1 MVWYLVSFLVPTEN
15 ISQERKGNV
24 MSEQAA
30 KKKIHVPHTFIIL
43 LFLILVIGILTNFIP
58 AGEYDRSFD
67 EATGRQLVDPTSF
80 HEVEKNPMTIVDF
93 FDSAVDGFVDAGY
106 VVALTFAVGGGFFVL
121 EKAGIITAAI
131 SSLARKMKN
140 HGILI
145 IPILMIAFALC
156 DCFVGMCELTMV
168 YVPIILPLM
177 LAMGFDSMTAA
188 ATALIGSQ
196 VGFTL
201 ALANPFT
208 TIIGQKIAG
217 LPLMSGWGFRLIMMC
232 CFLAVTIFYVCRY
245 ATKVKKNPTSS
256 TMYEIDLKT
265 RETVDDSKLETA
277 TLNIRQKIAG
287 IVAILIFVVM
297 VYGVISWGWDMPQIG
312 GCFVAI
318 GILGG
323 IISGLSGDDI
333 CAAFIEGSTNVLEGA
348 LIIGV
353 SRGLAVVM
361 ANAHITDTIVHALS
375 VVLQN
380 VPSALSAV
388 GMVVAQT
395 IIEFF
400 ISSGSGQA
408 VATMP
413 IMAPLA
419 DLIGLTRQ
427 TAVMACQFGD
437 GLTNILYPVS
447 GYFIATIGLAK
458 VPYEKWVKFFMPL
471 LCIEWVMTI
480 IFMIIAQAIHW
491 GPF

>member
-1 MVWYLVSFLVPTEN
+1 MSKEN
-15 ISQERKGNV
+15 
-24 MSEQAA
+24 
-30 KKKIHVPHTFIIL
+30 KKKTIHVPHTFIIL
-43 LFLILVIGILTNFIP
+43 LFLILIIGILTNFIP
-58 AGEYDRSFD
+58 AGEYNRSFD

-80 HEVEKNPMTIVDF
+80 HEVDKNPMTVVDF

-106 VVALTFAVGGGFFVL
+106 VIALTFAVGGGFFVL

-131 SSLARKMKN
+131 STLARKMKKR
-140 HGILI
+140 GILI

-217 LPLMSGWGFRLIMMC
+217 LPLMSGWGYRLIMMV
-232 CFLAVTIFYVCRY
+232 CFLAVAIAYVCRY
-245 ATKVKKNPTSS
+245 ASKVKKNPQSS

-265 RETVDDSKLETA
+265 RETVDESKLETA
-277 TLNIRQKIAG
+277 KMNTRQKIAG

-297 VYGVISWGWDMPQIG
+297 VYGVISMGWDMPQIG

-323 IISGLSGDDI
+323 IIAGLSGDEI

-480 IFMIIAQAIHW
+480 IFMVIAQAIHW

>member
-1 MVWYLVSFLVPTEN
+1 
-15 ISQERKGNV
+15 
-24 MSEQAA
+24 
-30 KKKIHVPHTFIIL
+30 
-43 LFLILVIGILTNFIP
+43 VI
-58 AGEYDRSFD
+58 
-67 EATGRQLVDPTSF
+67 
-80 HEVEKNPMTIVDF
+80 
-93 FDSAVDGFVDAGY
+93 
-106 VVALTFAVGGGFFVL
+106 ALTFAVGGGFFVL
-121 EKAGIITAAI
+121 EKAGIITGAI
-131 SSLARKMKN
+131 STLARKMKN
-140 HGILI
+140 RGLLI
-145 IPILMIAFALC
+145 IPILMVAFAAC

-208 TIIGQKIAG
+208 TLIGQKIAG
-217 LPLMSGWGFRLIMMC
+217 LPLMSGWQYRLIMMV
-232 CFLAVTIFYVCRY
+232 CFLTVAITYVCRY
-245 ATKVKKNPTSS
+245 AKRVHSDPKSS
-256 TMYEIDLKT
+256 TMYEIDINT
-265 RETVDDSKLETA
+265 RESLDTSKLETA
-277 TLNIRQKIAG
+277 KLNTRQKLAG
-287 IVAILIFVVM
+287 LAAVAIFVVM

-312 GCFVAI
+312 GSFVAI
-318 GILGG
+318 GIIGG
-323 IISGLSGDDI
+323 LIAGLKGDEI
-333 CAAFIEGSTNVLEGA
+333 CAAFIEGSGNVLEGA

-361 ANAHITDTIVHALS
+361 SNAQITDTIIHSMAMG
-375 VVLQN
+375 LQH
-380 VPSALSAV
+380 VPGYLSAL

-413 IMAPLA
+413 IMAPLG
-419 DLIGLTRQ
+419 DMIGVTRQ

-458 VPYEKWVKFFMPL
+458 VPYEKWVKFIMPL
-471 LCIEWVMTI
+471 ILIEWGMTAV
-480 IFMIIAQAIHW
+480 FMVIAQAIKW